1 VVEKRKSDTG
11 DEIQRKH
18 PEKKKPTQNSILK
31 QPYENVQGKKVKAE
45 IS

>member
-1 VVEKRKSDTG
+1 MKFNGSIR
-11 DEIQRKH
+11 
-18 PEKKKPTQNSILK
+18 KKKPTQNSILK